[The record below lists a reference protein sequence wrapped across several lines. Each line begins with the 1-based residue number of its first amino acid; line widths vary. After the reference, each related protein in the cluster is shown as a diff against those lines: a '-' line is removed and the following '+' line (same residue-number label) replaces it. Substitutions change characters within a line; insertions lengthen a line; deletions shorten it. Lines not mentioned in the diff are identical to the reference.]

1 MYDTCIDTI
10 PPTYLQKRW
19 KGDHPPHLPPEE
31 VGRVREATHTP
42 SNPPMKGPQDAE
54 SAPIMGDHRLR
65 ILVIEEIG
73 VVTAADTKV

>member
-1 MYDTCIDTI
+1 MTLAGVR
-10 PPTYLQKRW
+10 YLHRY
-19 KGDHPPHLPPEE
+19 HPSHLPPEE